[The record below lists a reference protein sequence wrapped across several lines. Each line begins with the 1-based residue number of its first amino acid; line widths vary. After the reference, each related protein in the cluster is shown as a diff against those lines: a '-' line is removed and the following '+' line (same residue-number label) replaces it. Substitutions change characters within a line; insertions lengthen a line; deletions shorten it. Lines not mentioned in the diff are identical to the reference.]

1 MLLNQSKK
9 GNKMKIN
16 ECYLSELKARKV
28 KQNNRLN
35 WVLAGIGFILYCIV
49 SNMSFNDCL
58 NMGVC

>member
-1 MLLNQSKK
+1 
-9 GNKMKIN
+9 MKIN
-16 ECYLSELKARKV
+16 ECCLSELKARKV

-35 WVLAGIGFILYCIV
+35 WILAGIGFILYCIA